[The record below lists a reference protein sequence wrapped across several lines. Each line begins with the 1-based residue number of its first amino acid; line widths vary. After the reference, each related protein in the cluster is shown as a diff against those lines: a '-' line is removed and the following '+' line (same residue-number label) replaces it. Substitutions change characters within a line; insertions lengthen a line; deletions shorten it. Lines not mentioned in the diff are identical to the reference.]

1 MRISDWSS
9 DLCSSDLVK
18 LTRDGV
24 PIVLHDDEV
33 DRTTDGSGLVRDM
46 SFAEI
51 RRLDAGVRF
60 DPAFRGG
67 QVPSLE
73 ETLETCLRP
82 GLAVNIEIKPCPR
95 SAENTSELQ
104 SLMRISYAV
113 FCFKKQK

>member
-67 QVPSLE
+67 QVPALE
-73 ETLETCLRP
+73 ETLETCLRL
-82 GLAVNIEIKPCPR
+82 GR
-95 SAENTSELQ
+95 SEERSVGKEGGSTCGSRWWRYNLEKKTENKE
-104 SLMRISYAV
+104 
-113 FCFKKQK
+113 